1 MIKLWRV
8 DRVGARNLI
17 RTFVASVAL
26 LAAPNVAAMEGPR
39 IDAFA
44 KAAAKKHKLD
54 LHSVQEL
61 LANGRKDERVI
72 KAYKRPAESKPW
84 HAYRKIFL
92 TKKRTT
98 QGVAFWAKHES
109 LLARAEKKYGVPASI
124 IVAIIGVETFYGIY
138 TGKIR
143 VIDALM
149 TLAFHDPKREKFFRR
164 ELEEFLLLST
174 EGSVNPLEIKGSYAG
189 AMGIPQFIS
198 SSYRAYSV
206 DFDNDGV
213 RDLSGSVADAIGSVG
228 AYLSRHGWRRDGVI
242 TGRATITKASAK
254 AIVKKGYKPHMQL
267 SQLQSQGVRGLE
279 GVAADAKAS
288 LVALDGEDG
297 KEYWI
302 ALGNFYAITRYNHS
316 PLYAMA
322 VTQLSQDIE
331 AAKQ

>member
-1 MIKLWRV
+1 MC
-8 DRVGARNLI
+8 A
-17 RTFVASVAL
+17 FAASLAL
-26 LAAPNVAAMEGPR
+26 FAALDAAAMEGPR

-44 KAAAKKHKLD
+44 QAVAKKHKLD
-54 LHSVQEL
+54 LHSVRDL
-61 LANGRKDERVI
+61 LANGRRDNRVI
-72 KAYKRPAESKPW
+72 EAYKRPAESKPW

-92 TKKRTT
+92 TKKRIK
-98 QGVAFWAKHES
+98 QGLAFWAKHEA

-124 IVAIIGVETFYGIY
+124 IVAIIGVETFYGVY

-174 EGSVNPLEIKGSYAG
+174 EGSINPLQIQGSYAG

-228 AYLSRHGWRRDGVI
+228 AYLSRHGWRRGGVI
-242 TGRATITKASAK
+242 TGRATITNASAK
-254 AIVKKGYKPHMQL
+254 AIVKKGYKPHMKL
-267 SQLQSQGVRGLE
+267 SQLQSQGVRGLD

-288 LVALDGEDG
+288 LVALDGQDG

-302 ALGNFYAITRYNHS
+302 ALRNFYAITRYNHS

-322 VTQLSQDIE
+322 VTQLSREIE

>member
-17 RTFVASVAL
+17 RMFVVSLAL
-26 LAAPNVAAMEGPR
+26 VAAPNVVAMEGPR

-44 KAAAKKHKLD
+44 KATAKKHKLD

-279 GVAADAKAS
+279 GVAGDAKAS